1 MLAIRRVLASLACM
15 LAFGALA
22 APVAAADPAI
32 PTNYRS
38 RVLEI
43 TPTTKAISVKVV
55 GGDGF
60 LELEVRHGHTATVA
74 GYQGEPWLRV
84 SAEGHVQEN
93 QHSPSTFLNANR
105 YGKAPIPN
113 GVTAE
118 SAATSPV
125 WKTVDRNGR
134 FVWHD
139 HRIHYM
145 TPQIRPTMVP
155 GTNRVAIG
163 GRPDGKW
170 VVPMT
175 VDGRPTSVIG
185 ELNLFPAP
193 NPLISWGVVVAS
205 LFVVAGLGCAF
216 RRHAVVVGTI
226 VIAAIGAA
234 AAFSGWRELEV
245 VPAQA
250 GANPITVG
258 LPLAGIALAVIALI
272 LRGPASKAIAVL
284 AGAAALIAWA
294 LLHVQS
300 FDKAIPLGAL
310 PHTLARLITAGTLG
324 AAAGAAIAAIASG
337 GLALQLPSLDL
348 DDDEIEGES

>member
-1 MLAIRRVLASLACM
+1 MIRRIIASLICI
-15 LAFGALA
+15 LALGALA
-22 APVAAADPAI
+22 APVAVADPAI

-43 TPTTKAISVKVV
+43 TPTTTAIAVKVV

-74 GYQGEPWLRV
+74 GYQGEPWLRI
-84 SAEGHVQEN
+84 SADGHVQEN

-105 YGKAPIPN
+105 YGRAPVPN
-113 GVTAE
+113 GVTVE
-118 SAATSPV
+118 SATTSPV

-145 TPQIRPTMVP
+145 TPQIRPTKVP

-163 GRPDGKW
+163 SRPDGKW

-175 VDGRPTSVIG
+175 VDSRPTSVIG
-185 ELNLFPAP
+185 ELTLYSAP
-193 NPLISWGVVVAS
+193 NPLIAWGVVLAS
-205 LFVVAGLGCAF
+205 LVVVAGIGFAL
-216 RRHAVVVGTI
+216 RRHAVVVGALA
-226 VIAAIGAA
+226 IAATGAA

-258 LPLAGIALAVIALI
+258 LPVAAIVLAVIALI

-284 AGAAALIAWA
+284 AGAATLIAWA

-310 PHTLARLITAGTLG
+310 PHTVARLISAGTLG
-324 AAAGAAIAAIASG
+324 AAVGAAIAAIASG
-337 GLALQLPSLDL
+337 GLAMQLPSLDL
-348 DDDEIEGES
+348 DDDDES